1 MGHLCKDDTWNGL
14 ESHTVLRVKVKGD
27 GFPNENYQCGLN
39 IKEKKTTPCWFNDL
53 SVRYE
58 EIKSQQQEANLQLL
72 YFGHAESEIL

>member
-1 MGHLCKDDTWNGL
+1 M

-27 GFPNENYQCGLN
+27 GFPSENYQCEL
-39 IKEKKTTPCWFNDL
+39 KRKKTTSCWFNDL